1 MMVEALGKKQKIIID
16 REMCKGCRICVAFCP
31 EKVLELDDEE
41 KVIVVSP
48 EKCNAC
54 RLCEFRC
61 PDMAIEL
68 CEESRPRVETS
79 SNE

>member
-1 MMVEALGKKQKIIID
+1 MMADALEKKKEIIID
-16 REMCKGCRICVAFCP
+16 RELCKGCRICVAFCP

-61 PDMAIEL
+61 PDVAIEL
-68 CEESRPRVETS
+68 EE
-79 SNE
+79 

>member
-1 MMVEALGKKQKIIID
+1 MVEALGKKQKIIID

-61 PDMAIEL
+61 PDMAIEI
-68 CEESRPRVETS
+68 EE
-79 SNE
+79 

>member
-1 MMVEALGKKQKIIID
+1 MRELFLNMMADALEKKKEIIID
-16 REMCKGCRICVAFCP
+16 RELCKGCRICVAFCP

-61 PDMAIEL
+61 PDVAIEID
-68 CEESRPRVETS
+68 E
-79 SNE
+79 

>member
-1 MMVEALGKKQKIIID
+1 MVEALGKKQKIIID

-31 EKVLELDDEE
+31 ENVLELDDEE

-61 PDMAIEL
+61 PDMAIEI
-68 CEESRPRVETS
+68 EE
-79 SNE
+79 

>member
-1 MMVEALGKKQKIIID
+1 MVEALGKKQKIIID

-68 CEESRPRVETS
+68 GEESRPRVETS